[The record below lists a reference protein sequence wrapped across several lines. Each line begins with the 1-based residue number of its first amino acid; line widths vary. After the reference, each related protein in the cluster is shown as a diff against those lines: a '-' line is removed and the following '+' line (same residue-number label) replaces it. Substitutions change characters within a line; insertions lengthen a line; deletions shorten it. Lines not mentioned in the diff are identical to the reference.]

1 MWLGLLGGGGLGWL
15 AVQRT
20 ADGSLARFLV
30 DARTAWLY
38 LAAFAGVLALAV
50 AAAPRVASGVAGA
63 LAVALGAAAIVTLRP
78 DEAAS
83 AHLGAPLGVA
93 AGLALA
99 AALFGGLIPRA
110 SDGRHRMRRVRRRLQ
125 ARA

>member
-15 AVQRT
+15 AARRT
-20 ADGSLARFLV
+20 ADGSLARLLV
-30 DARTAWLY
+30 DGRTAWLY

-50 AAAPRVASGVAGA
+50 AAAPRVASGAAGA
-63 LAVALGAAAIVTLRP
+63 LAVGLGAAAIVTLRP
-78 DEAAS
+78 DEAVS

-99 AALFGGLIPRA
+99 AALFAGLVPR
-110 SDGRHRMRRVRRRLQ
+110 SGDVRHRAGRVRRRLQ